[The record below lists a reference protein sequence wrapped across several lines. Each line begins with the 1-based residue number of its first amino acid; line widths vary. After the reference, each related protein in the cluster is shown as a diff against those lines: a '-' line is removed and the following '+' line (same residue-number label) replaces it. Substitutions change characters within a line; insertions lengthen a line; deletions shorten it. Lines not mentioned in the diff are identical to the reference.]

1 MTQPDEQGKVLAM
14 VADGELRDELAQ
26 RRRGHSGAGPDPVL
40 CRDGRPGGRPRRH
53 SGTDGY
59 LPGDAMFRRTRAA
72 SSCTPARWSP
82 ATLKVGDTVTASID
96 VERRKAIMRAHSA
109 THLLDA
115 ALKKVLGDHVHQ
127 AGSLV
132 EPDRLRF
139 DFTHFEA
146 ITPEQLAE
154 IDRLVN
160 DAILE
165 GYPVVTEVLPIEE
178 AKKKG
183 AMAMFGEKYGDTV
196 RVVEMGDFSMEF
208 CGGTHLD
215 NTAKAGP
222 FRIKSEGSVA
232 SGVRRI
238 EATVGQ
244 AEPGRHEPES
254 GAAVPCR
261 SDAQDQP
268 RRAGEPRRSSRQRR

>member
-1 MTQPDEQGKVLAM
+1 MYKRQ
-14 VADGELRDELAQ
+14 
-26 RRRGHSGAGPDPVL
+26 
-40 CRDGRPGGRPRRH
+40 
-53 SGTDGY
+53 
-59 LPGDAMFRRTRAA
+59 
-72 SSCTPARWSP
+72 
-82 ATLKVGDTVTASID
+82 
-96 VERRKAIMRAHSA
+96 
-109 THLLDA
+109 
-115 ALKKVLGDHVHQ
+115 VLGDHVHQ

-146 ITPEQLAE
+146 ITPEQLAQ
-154 IDRLVN
+154 IDKLVN

-165 GYPVVTEVLPIEE
+165 GYPVATEVLPIEE

-183 AMAMFGEKYGDTV
+183 AVAMFGEKYGDIV

-238 EATVGQ
+238 EATVGLSLIHICGQ
-244 AEPGRHEPES
+244 HADSGTLYSGGRRLGGKGPPHT
-254 GAAVPCR
+254 GAVEA
-261 SDAQDQP
+261 DGWEGLYGDLL
-268 RRAGEPRRSSRQRR
+268 RRF